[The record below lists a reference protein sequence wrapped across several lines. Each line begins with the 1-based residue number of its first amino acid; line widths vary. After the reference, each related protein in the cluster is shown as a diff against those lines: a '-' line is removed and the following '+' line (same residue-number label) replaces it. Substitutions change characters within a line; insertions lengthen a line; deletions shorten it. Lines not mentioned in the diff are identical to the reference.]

1 MSDVA
6 QYLHELADTIG
17 PRPATTDAE
26 AQAADYIEETM
37 RSRGLDVERQ
47 EFDCPRTYSW
57 AFVIYHV
64 FTIAAAAVGFFEI
77 ALWPAFAVAT
87 LVAVVMRMELDTRW
101 GLSSLMPKGPSQ
113 NILGKHYRCRIV
125 VPIDQRRASCTAPGI
140 RYRFGQAI
148 AIAVGDGKL
157 HCGT

>member
-1 MSDVA
+1 MSEVA
-6 QYLHELADTIG
+6 QYLNELADTIG

-37 RSRGLDVERQ
+37 RARGLDVERQ

-64 FTIAAAAVGFFEI
+64 LTIAAAAAGFWEI
-77 ALWPAFAVAT
+77 ALWPAFVVAAI
-87 LVAVVMRMELDTRW
+87 VAIVMRMDLDTRW

-113 NILGKHYRCRIV
+113 NILGKHY
-125 VPIDQRRASCTAPGI
+125 P
-140 RYRFGQAI
+140 QALR
-148 AIAVGDGKL
+148 GETRK
-157 HCGT
+157 